1 LRAQS
6 HGAKLLVRGAE
17 SQATGKGNSQKG
29 SLARSKPNPLQGHDS
44 QATDKS
50 KTGKSRRR
58 KVMGLKQIH

>member
-1 LRAQS
+1 
-6 HGAKLLVRGAE
+6 VRKARLPE
-17 SQATGKGNSQKG
+17 KAIPKKG